1 MNGAPHD
8 GMSLKWGGTLSQILT
23 TFKNLFHFQLGEEV
37 RRLDPADEEFAGKS
51 VANFN

>member
-8 GMSLKWGGTLSQILT
+8 GMSLKWGGTLSQIPA
-23 TFKNLFHFQLGEEV
+23 TFKNLFRFQLKEEV
-37 RRLDPADEEFAGKS
+37 RRLDPADQGFAEKS